1 MTLCTGCYNEC
12 MNEID
17 VKIELSGK
25 VKFSENIT
33 VIQAAQIIA
42 YLGSGTASAPTPLS
56 VPIGAREDDNVKNAV
71 SPREAITMTGAK
83 SNPERIVTLVKQL
96 LNETAQETFTLD
108 DVRQQFRRAREAQP
122 ANVSR
127 DLDTAI
133 QLGWV
138 GVDAKGLYFL
148 QGITDD
154 VLETGFEPL
163 RKSRVTT
170 KRSSSSGP
178 KARKSV
184 IAMPESLAGLDALP
198 DAVEGVSFRQMPS
211 RKEKMLWAIA
221 ALKQLGLE
229 TVTPKEIEWITNE
242 LREPIEAKHVGIY
255 YGYLYKDNWANKSLQ
270 NGGIRISVDGEIHLR
285 SLATASADE

>member
-1 MTLCTGCYNEC
+1 

-25 VKFSENIT
+25 VTFTENIT

-42 YLGSGTASAPTPLS
+42 YLGSGTAPAPTPLS
-56 VPIGAREDDNVKNAV
+56 APLGLREEDNKKNAV
-71 SPREAITMTGAK
+71 SPRDAMTMTGAK
-83 SNPERIVTLVKQL
+83 SNPERIVALIKQL
-96 LNETAQETFTLD
+96 VGESGQETFNLD
-108 DVRQQFRRAREAQP
+108 DVRQQFRRAREPQP
-122 ANVSR
+122 ANASR
-127 DLDTAI
+127 DVDTAI
-133 QLGWV
+133 QLGWI

-148 QGITDD
+148 QAVTDD

-170 KRSSSSGP
+170 KRAGSTTSR
-178 KARKSV
+178 ARKSG
-184 IAMPESLAGLDALP
+184 IEMPESLAGLDSLP
-198 DAVEGVSFRQMPS
+198 DLVEGVAFRQMPT

-242 LREPIEAKHVGIY
+242 LREPFEAKHVGTY

-270 NGGIRISVDGEIHLR
+270 NGGIRISVDGETHLR
-285 SLATASADE
+285 ALAAGDAGE